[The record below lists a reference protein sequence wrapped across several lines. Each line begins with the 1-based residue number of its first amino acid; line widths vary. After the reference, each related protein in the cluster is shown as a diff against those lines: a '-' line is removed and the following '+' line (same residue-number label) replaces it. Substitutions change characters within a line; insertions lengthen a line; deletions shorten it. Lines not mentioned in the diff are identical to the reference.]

1 MIKNLRSEKEFA
13 GLDPQFKEIPNG
25 YVNKTVCGCGL
36 TSVALE
42 NDLDTIIAVPTIYLA
57 INKATQYPNLRCD
70 YNVLA
75 VWGETSNSEI
85 EEYIANN
92 KVWKIMVTY
101 DSLHKVKS
109 LLGKCKLVIDESNEL
124 LSKTKLKPEVINK
137 VFDFAYSV
145 KDKVSFIS
153 ATPTPLS
160 YMPKWIAE
168 LDQVTIEWDNTIKAM
183 PILCERTYPF
193 KCLKDEFLLPLKDNE
208 SITVAGKTFSKVIV
222 FVNTVNKIAE
232 LIRDTKLN
240 KEECGIICG
249 DSLKNDVK
257 IIGIN
262 RYTKGELPKFLFVT
276 SSGFCG
282 IDLDCKDSMTIVVS
296 NTAKNWQMIDML
308 TDLKQAV
315 SRQRNK
321 SNPNYGSYIYI
332 YNQTLFSKSEDEL
345 IEMLE
350 SIRTKL
356 NKSIRIYDNALLTG
370 DEDGFVPYDDFKAY
384 TLFKDGRYVINEQAF
399 LADKYFILEIRRQYT
414 KGFDIKGS
422 LDNVTE
428 IDEIELPKSTTYS
441 DLVTFFNSENKDGV
455 IDWGI
460 YSTKTE
466 WIQIIET
473 SYRFYKKTWMNVSY
487 AKKMI
492 ENYGDDFELTK
503 LEIKRLFVV
512 GNRYT
517 RKEVKEKLQ
526 ELYNRLGINR
536 VAKHTDL
543 SDDIMKVK
551 EVAVRGVRMVEI
563 LSK

>member
-1 MIKNLRSEKEFA
+1 
-13 GLDPQFKEIPNG
+13 
-25 YVNKTVCGCGL
+25 
-36 TSVALE
+36 
-42 NDLDTIIAVPTIYLA
+42 
-57 INKATQYPNLRCD
+57 
-70 YNVLA
+70 
-75 VWGETSNSEI
+75 
-85 EEYIANN
+85 
-92 KVWKIMVTY
+92 
-101 DSLHKVKS
+101 
-109 LLGKCKLVIDESNEL
+109 
-124 LSKTKLKPEVINK
+124 
-137 VFDFAYSV
+137 
-145 KDKVSFIS
+145 
-153 ATPTPLS
+153 
-160 YMPKWIAE
+160 
-168 LDQVTIEWDNTIKAM
+168 
-183 PILCERTYPF
+183 
-193 KCLKDEFLLPLKDNE
+193 
-208 SITVAGKTFSKVIV
+208 
-222 FVNTVNKIAE
+222 
-232 LIRDTKLN
+232 
-240 KEECGIICG
+240 
-249 DSLKNDVK
+249 
-257 IIGIN
+257 
-262 RYTKGELPKFLFVT
+262 
-276 SSGFCG
+276 
-282 IDLDCKDSMTIVVS
+282 MTIVVS

-356 NKSIRIYDNALLTG
+356 NKSIRIYDSALLTG

-414 KGFDIKGS
+414 KGFDIKGN

-428 IDEIELPKSTTYS
+428 INEIELPKLPKSTTYS

-460 YSTKTE
+460 YSTKTD

-517 RKEVKEKLQ
+517 RKEVKETLQKLYDANN
-526 ELYNRLGINR
+526 LKRK
-536 VAKHTDL
+536 AKHTDL
-543 SDDIMKVK
+543 DEVMTVRHKKVK
-551 EVAVRGVRMVEI
+551 GERFIEI
-563 LSK
+563 LGK